1 MDWFK
6 HLAIKFKI
14 LGVVFFLIFLLT
26 IMAGFSIY
34 KMNVIGEELSGIA
47 DENIPLVQLT
57 SDVTIKQLEGAILIE
72 KALRLGSSSDANDR
86 LDLSKID
93 EQFHQLSKHVDE
105 EFIEA
110 RKLLELALE
119 HALTEEIRQNELILL
134 TKLDEIIKEH
144 KDYEVHGFEVL
155 SALMRGENN
164 EADFKALESEQDQL
178 NHHLESFLME
188 LENVTQQ
195 SILFTESEEKAALR
209 MMIIIAVISVVAGLV
224 MGLGVSRYITTR
236 LNLAK
241 SAANHMAN
249 GDFSHSFKSRSRD
262 EIGDLINAMS
272 SMSDKLNHSI
282 GVVLANTA
290 HLESAMAQVADKS
303 ENNTVLIDQQFQRT
317 ELVAAA
323 MNQMASAIT
332 EVASSAAS
340 ASELTDQ
347 ADAQVASG
355 SDVVS
360 SNVSASESL
369 LHQMESSK
377 GSISSVSESTEAISG
392 FVHTISEISAQT
404 NLLALNASIEAA
416 RAGEQGRGF
425 AVVADEVREL
435 ANRSQQ
441 ATQQIEALIEQLK
454 ENASSSVS
462 EIESS
467 FTSSS
472 EGLRLA
478 ENTGTSFQS
487 LSQMLISISEMS
499 AQIATASEEQ
509 SVAAEEVNQNLSSIR
524 DTGEEVQTSSHQS
537 KSLVDDMGSLVDDL
551 KLSMQQFKLRTE

>member
-86 LDLSKID
+86 LELSKID

-110 RKLLELALE
+110 RKLLE

-209 MMIIIAVISVVAGLV
+209 MMIIIAVISVAAGLV

-241 SAANHMAN
+241 TAANHMAN

-551 KLSMQQFKLRTE
+551 KQSMQQFKLRTE